1 MEGDARMTAGKEAE
15 GAGGADPQGGA
26 AALEPHSPVAAPMT
40 AGRGADGKR
49 GMAGRSGPE
58 AIGRRPVSPDPGLG
72 SRGVRAQRRGAAT
85 QGTAGGAPGAGSE
98 SGMGL
103 GTDGP
108 DHEGGLRGDGG
119 QEGQGEGLARRK
131 ARGQGPGQAAG
142 QGPGQAGPGDPAA
155 EAGAVNTTVGALEAG
170 EDGGKGGGGGGDPD
184 AGGDGAKQPEG
195 KREAGNGHDRPR
207 IPGDPGDTGKETK
220 EQAEPELR
228 RLRRRLA
235 ELQEKLYADGR
246 YALLVVLQGMDAAG
260 KDGVVRHVFRG
271 VNPQGVRVHSFKQP
285 TPREAAQDF
294 LWRVHQAAPPKG
306 LIGIFNR
313 SHYEDVLVVRVHG
326 LVPAGV
332 WRSRYGLIN
341 DFERLLTESGV
352 RILKF
357 CLHVSKDEQRRRFD
371 RRLQDP
377 RRHWKFSPDDL
388 RERQHWGEYQAA
400 YAEMLEAC
408 STPHA
413 PWTIV
418 PADHK
423 WYRNLIVARA
433 VVAALEEMHLRYPE
447 LRVGAEG

>member
-1 MEGDARMTAGKEAE
+1 MEGDARMTAGEEAE
-15 GAGGADPQGGA
+15 GPGGAGQHGGA
-26 AALEPHSPVAAPMT
+26 AGPGPHSPVATPTT

-49 GMAGRSGPE
+49 GMAGQAGPE
-58 AIGRRPVSPDPGLG
+58 A
-72 SRGVRAQRRGAAT
+72 AQRPRAGAAE
-85 QGTAGGAPGAGSE
+85 GTAGGAPGAGRE
-98 SGMGL
+98 TGVGL
-103 GTDGP
+103 GAEDPGRG
-108 DHEGGLRGDGG
+108 GGLGSDGAR
-119 QEGQGEGLARRK
+119 QGQGEDHARRK
-131 ARGQGPGQAAG
+131 TRGQGPGPAAG
-142 QGPGQAGPGDPAA
+142 HGPGPVDHGDPAA
-155 EAGAVNTTVGALEAG
+155 GADTAGAVGALAPG
-170 EDGGKGGGGGGDPD
+170 EDGGKGASGDPD
-184 AGGDGAKQPEG
+184 AGGDEAKQPGG
-195 KREAGNGHDRPR
+195 KREAGNGHDRQR

-220 EQAEPELR
+220 EQAGPELR

-357 CLHVSKDEQRRRFD
+357 CLHVSKEEQRRRFD